1 MKTKIFAVAI
11 VLLLALFNVA
21 SAYEVYWI
29 GAGEPGNSPPW
40 NYGPGEDVYWS
51 NGNNW
56 VKWPADA
63 GWVPTL
69 GVPTAADTIHLNRP
83 GYPILVNT
91 GTAGVG
97 AVLNVGYWADHSL
110 EVTGG
115 SIAIGGDIS
124 VGIGGTDN
132 DGLLTVSGGLIS
144 AGGAFAVGGDNPWSG
159 TGATGLLDMSDGAIN
174 VVGNLQIGKYAI
186 STGTVN
192 LSGGIIT
199 AASIEMTANGLLD
212 ITGTG
217 KVVLLGDQTVL
228 VGGYIGSGWI
238 SGQANYMT
246 SGEYTGNTLI
256 TVPEPVTLFLL
267 GVGGLIISRRRKG

>member
-1 MKTKIFAVAI
+1 MKRQILVAI

-56 VKWPADA
+56 VRWPSDG
-63 GWVPTL
+63 GWLPTF
-69 GVPTAADTIHLNRP
+69 GVPTAADTIYLNRP

-97 AVLNVGYWADHSL
+97 AVLDVGYWADHSL

-144 AGGAFAVGGDNPWSG
+144 AGGAFAVGGDNPYSG
-159 TGATGLLDMSDGAIN
+159 VGATGLLNMSDGAIN
-174 VVGNLQIGKYAI
+174 VVGNLLIGKYAI

-199 AASIEMTANGLLD
+199 AASLEMSANGLLD

-217 KVVLLGDQTVL
+217 MVVLPGDQTSL
-228 VGGYIGSGWI
+228 VNDYILSGWI
-238 SGQANYMT
+238 SGRADYMA
-246 SGEYTGNTLI
+246 SGQYAGNTVLTI
-256 TVPEPVTLFLL
+256 PEPATLTLLGMGLVTLL
-267 GVGGLIISRRRKG
+267 RRKG